1 MKDYAVSLAVSQQ
14 GMDQKRN
21 ILREYI
27 QSYALSLLQKSGVF
41 QAWAFVGGTALRF
54 LYDLP
59 RFSEDLD
66 FSLEKPFEKDFE
78 DVLKFLKDELNA
90 AGYNV
95 EVSCRVQKTVQSAM
109 VRFSGLLYETG
120 ISPLKDQKMSIK
132 IEIDTHPPDG
142 AACVTKLI
150 NRYMPISFLSYDI
163 PSLFSGKIHALLS
176 RPYTKGRDFYDVCW
190 YVSKFKDLTPNMIF
204 LCNALKQTGWERDL
218 PTARDWKNYVADA
231 VEQVDWAVISKDVT
245 PFLERSGDMDVFTKE
260 QILIMLKG

>member
-1 MKDYAVSLAVSQQ
+1 
-14 GMDQKRN
+14 
-21 ILREYI
+21 
-27 QSYALSLLQKSGVF
+27 
-41 QAWAFVGGTALRF
+41 
-54 LYDLP
+54 
-59 RFSEDLD
+59 
-66 FSLEKPFEKDFE
+66 
-78 DVLKFLKDELNA
+78 
-90 AGYNV
+90 
-95 EVSCRVQKTVQSAM
+95 
-109 VRFSGLLYETG
+109 LLYETG

-245 PFLERSGDMDVFTKE
+245 PFLERPGDMDVFTKE
-260 QILIMLKG
+260 NALAMLKG